1 MGQGTDDTPTA
12 HDTVWDDGPKK
23 QVDIQGP
30 PPLSSGEFH
39 PNEREVR
46 QNDQKPVWMNEELLA
61 KLKHTGGGSRGR

>member
-1 MGQGTDDTPTA
+1 M
-12 HDTVWDDGPKK
+12 WDDGPKK

-46 QNDQKPVWMNEELLA
+46 QNDRRLVWMNEELLA
-61 KLKHTGGGSRGR
+61 KLKHKKEAYRRWKQGQVTWKEYRDTV